1 MEAIANLSTRI
12 DAAMAGLE
20 HATRSLV
27 WIIAA
32 LVCAVLASVLGMTAL
47 LVSLWDTQHL
57 MLLVAP
63 GIGFAILA
71 ALFALATA
79 RTLRTAAPVMAPA
92 AAARLESWPLPEAR
106 AAADAHGPSRR
117 RHHPLTW
124 IVALVSL
131 LFLGGSR
138 EFLALALRLRAVVAL
153 LAHALHVLQLFS
165 RRRAAP
171 P

>member
-12 DAAMAGLE
+12 DTGMARLE

-32 LVCAVLASVLGMTAL
+32 LVCAMLASVLGMTGL
-47 LVSLWDTQHL
+47 LASLWDAQHL
-57 MLLVAP
+57 VLLLAP
-63 GIGFAILA
+63 GVGFAILA
-71 ALFALATA
+71 LLFGLATA
-79 RTLRTAAPVMAPA
+79 RTLPQ
-92 AAARLESWPLPEAR
+92 
-106 AAADAHGPSRR
+106 R

-138 EFLALALRLRAVVAL
+138 EFLALALRLRAAVAL
-153 LAHALHVLQLFS
+153 LAHALHVLQLFLN
-165 RRRAAP
+165 RR
-171 P
+171 